1 MSSST
6 TEPRS
11 SDKPQAFGK
20 PNYEKAEPVLLRNAG
35 YDERWLQDQIA
46 ADPSLLGLGDLVLID
61 RERRQPGAGRLDLLL
76 QEGERNQRY
85 EVEIQLGKSDES
97 HIIRTIEYWDIEKK
111 RYPQYDHTAVL
122 IAEDI
127 TSRFLNVV
135 SLFNGFI
142 PIVAIQ
148 LNAIMVNGVISLVFT
163 KVLDPMNLGMMDEEV
178 EEKATKEY
186 WRNRASNKTMKL
198 ATQCLEIIREIQPG
212 TEFNYTKFYIGLTH
226 DGKVNNFIQLK
237 PQKKDTILKIRI
249 EPSEEINSE
258 LESAGISYTELP
270 EDRRNLGYRYQIN
283 LKSEERIKEHRHVL
297 MNLFKKAKERE

>member
-1 MSSST
+1 MSDSMTDSQPPAT
-6 TEPRS
+6 
-11 SDKPQAFGK
+11 PQALGK
-20 PNYEKAEPVLLRNAG
+20 PNYERAEPVLLRNAG

-142 PIVAIQ
+142 PIIAIQ

-163 KVLDPMNLGMMDEEV
+163 KVLDPMSLGMMDEEV

-186 WRNRASNKTMKL
+186 WRSRASNKTMKI

-212 TEFNYTKFYIGLTH
+212 TEFNYTKFYIGLIH
-226 DGKVNNFIQLK
+226 DGTVNNFALLV
-237 PQKKDTILKIRI
+237 PKKKFINLRIRI
-249 EPSEEINSE
+249 EASTQINSK
-258 LESAGISYTELP
+258 LDDAGIDYEVLSNSLA
-270 EDRRNLGYRYQIN
+270 NQGYRYRIRLTN
-283 LKSEERIKEHRHVL
+283 EDEITRNHEILKDL
-297 MNLFKKAKERE
+297 LAKAANS